1 MKVRGNFALSDGGEH
16 FLAIEYSLIKVYTLH
31 FFRHN
36 ATAHLM
42 DRGVIF
48 LFLFFFLI
56 FLCFVGII

>member
-48 LFLFFFLI
+48 LFLFFF
-56 FLCFVGII
+56 